1 MPTDSDLP
9 PTSKVVGLC
18 GTHPQ
23 IFKHGEPNEEVVER
37 LKEMLKEAESGYL
50 RAFSYARVTADRDII
65 HGWCGSCDAHDMIAG
80 VAQLQHRL
88 MTDNYNRE
96 EEK

>member
-1 MPTDSDLP
+1 MPTDNNISPLF
-9 PTSKVVGLC
+9 

-23 IFKHGEPNEEVVER
+23 IFKHGEPNEEVVAKLEE
-37 LKEMLKEAESGYL
+37 LMLEAKSGYL
-50 RAFSYARVTADRDII
+50 RAFAFARITSERHII